1 MTRPDPTNAISRT
14 ITTSI
19 LDWRGILIR
28 VTLERQRYADHL
40 QVETLEPQRAPLPIT
55 ETGYR
60 SSFLPKGS
68 IPTSEDPAAHVE
80 AWLDQTAKARGWS
93 HLEMRVRQYALL

>member
-1 MTRPDPTNAISRT
+1 MTVISRT

-28 VTLERQRYADHL
+28 ITFEKQRFADHL
-40 QVETLEPQRAPLPIT
+40 TVETLEPQRAPLPIT

-68 IPTSEDPAAHVE
+68 IPATDDPTIYVE
-80 AWLDQTAKARGWS
+80 AWLNEASKLRSWR
-93 HLEMRVRQYALL
+93 HLEMEVRQYTLM